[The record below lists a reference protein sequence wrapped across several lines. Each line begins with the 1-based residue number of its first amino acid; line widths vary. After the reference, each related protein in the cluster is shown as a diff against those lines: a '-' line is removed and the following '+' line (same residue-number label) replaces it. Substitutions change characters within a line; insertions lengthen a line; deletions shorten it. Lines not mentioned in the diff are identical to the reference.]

1 MERSVTLQ
9 VDLKSSGY
17 DRFVPR
23 PSDRLTIGDL
33 AARSGIAT
41 SAIRFYESVGLI
53 ASERTSANH
62 RLYARATLR
71 RVAFIRAAKR
81 TGLSLDEIAGTL
93 ASLPADRS
101 PTKADWRRLSRTSR
115 ARLDER
121 IAELV
126 RLRDDLDG
134 CIGCGCL
141 SLRSCALFNP
151 GDVAAAG
158 GSGPRYLLGDSPPR
172 R

>member
-1 MERSVTLQ
+1 MS
-9 VDLKSSGY
+9 
-17 DRFVPR
+17 PA
-23 PSDRLTIGDL
+23 SDRLTIGDV
-33 AARSGIAT
+33 AERSGIAT
-41 SAIRFYESVGLI
+41 SALRFYESVGLI
-53 ASERTSANH
+53 ASERTGGNH

-81 TGLSLDEIAGTL
+81 TGLSLDAIAEAL
-93 ASLPADRS
+93 SALPADRS

-121 IAELV
+121 IAALV

-151 GDVAAAG
+151 DDVAAVG
-158 GSGPRYLLGDSPPR
+158 GTGPRYLFGDTPPTG
-172 R
+172 